1 MKKLQLISKIL
12 LILFILSASSLVYL
26 YKDIINQ
33 ESIKNF
39 ISIAPVIM
47 FPNIVLT
54 VIGGILFGPFFGSLY
69 VLISCTIG
77 STLAF
82 LAGRYIA
89 RDWVEANASGKIL
102 EIKSG
107 IDKHGWKFVAVT
119 RLLPFCPFTILNFV
133 YGLSKI
139 SALSYAITSFIF
151 MSPLVIFYVYLGHKT
166 IALLHNESL

>member
-1 MKKLQLISKIL
+1 M
-12 LILFILSASSLVYL
+12 

-39 ISIAPVIM
+39 IEASGFYGPLIFMLIYSIAPVIM

-54 VIGGILFGPFFGSLY
+54 VIGGILFGPLFGSLY